1 MSPVQIV
8 LPEFLTAANLDS
20 VMEEG
25 LYIVLLFNFFESFAI
40 LTFCNFLRKV
50 ASLRLPFDEAQLEI
64 PDQDKSDPFEK
75 QPQGF
80 INNNPAKNNPNVR
93 GGSGGNRGS
102 SGVRGGSGSK
112 GGSGR
117 KQQSGGRGRSKS
129 GPRSS
134 PLRKTA
140 NQRQQGGSRKSGGGG
155 SCPGGSVDSCVG
167 ACDAIAKVQAYTACV
182 KTCGIRC

>member
-1 MSPVQIV
+1 
-8 LPEFLTAANLDS
+8 
-20 VMEEG
+20 MEEG